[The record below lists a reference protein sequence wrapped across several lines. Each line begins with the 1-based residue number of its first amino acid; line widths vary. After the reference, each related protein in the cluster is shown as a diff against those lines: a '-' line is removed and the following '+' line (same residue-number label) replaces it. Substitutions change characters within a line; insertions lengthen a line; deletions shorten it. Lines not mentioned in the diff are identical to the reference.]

1 MNALNGFND
10 LNELVERYATYLR
23 ALNRARKTIQAHV
36 KYIKRFFDFT
46 ATHGVDHPG
55 DVAQPLLLDYQQHVA
70 QAISA
75 NGTAY
80 SVSTQNHHLTCL
92 ACFFRYLKQAGFI
105 AHNPTLEL
113 QYAKV
118 PQRLPRAVLTHKDM
132 KKLLRQ
138 PDTSTV
144 LSFRDRT
151 IMELLYSTGIRR
163 KEVLGLDVEDIDLD
177 SGFLMVREGKGKKDR
192 VVPLGKVACRYIET
206 YLNGIR
212 PEFLKRC
219 PDPKTPALFPSTRS
233 DRLRRN
239 ALNEMIR
246 KYGRRADLRHV
257 SPHTFR
263 HSCATAL
270 IRNRADIRHVQEM
283 LGHAKLTTTQDY
295 ILLTRTDLKE
305 AHSRFH
311 PREKDK

>member
-1 MNALNGFND
+1 MNTE
-10 LNELVERYATYLR
+10 ELLERYATYMK
-23 ALNRARKTIQAHV
+23 ALNRATKTIKAHL
-36 KYIKRFFDFT
+36 KYCNRFFEF
-46 ATHGVDHPG
+46 AAGHGVDHPQ

-80 SVSTQNHHLTCL
+80 SVSTQNKHLTCL
-92 ACFFRYLKQAGFI
+92 AGLYRYLKQAGYV
-105 AHNPTLEL
+105 AHNPTLDL
-113 QYAKV
+113 QYAKL

-144 LSFRDRT
+144 LGFRDRV

-177 SGFLMVREGKGKKDR
+177 SGFLLVREGKGKKDR
-192 VVPLGKVACRYIET
+192 VVPLGKVACRFIET

-212 PEFLKRC
+212 PELLKRC
-219 PDPKTPALFPSTRS
+219 PAPGTPALFPSTRS

-246 KYGRRADLRHV
+246 KYGRKAGLRNV

-263 HSCATAL
+263 HTCATAL

-295 ILLTRTDLKE
+295 IRLTRTDLKE